1 MSCQTILDSFE
12 ARWQEIQRRGAA
24 QPAILS
30 PQGNVL
36 RTFEDVE
43 AESVRLQPLFMR
55 LPERSVVSL
64 DLENHPSWPA
74 LVLAAF
80 RTQRILLPLDPST
93 TEKTKNQVEILCG
106 ATVRVSAMGDEQ
118 VLWDFLTHT
127 PLRWPEP
134 LPDFLKISSGT
145 GNGQFRV
152 IRFTSEQLLADCD
165 HICQTMA
172 IGSSDLHYGVIPFSH
187 SYGFSSIVTPLLWQG
202 IPFVAAQDRLP
213 RAIATGIHSTGA
225 TVLPAVP
232 ALFQILSSLEPLPLR
247 LCISAGAPLRS
258 STAKAFYEKH
268 HLKIHSF
275 YGSSECGGICYDAS
289 EDPLPPEGW
298 VGEPLQGV
306 SVTWNPVNYHIR
318 VQSNAVG
325 LGYHP
330 QESTDSLSEGCFEPA
345 DLLEKC
351 DRGFRVTGRL
361 TDWINVGAKK
371 VHPAEIEGDLL
382 LYPGVNDAIVFGV
395 EAESRG
401 HQIHA
406 VVAAEENIP
415 LEMLRQYCGER
426 LASWKIPR
434 HFHLVKS
441 LPVNERGKIN
451 RSELAAQF
459 TSCAGFFQI

>member
-1 MSCQTILDSFE
+1 MSCQPILASFE
-12 ARWQEIQRRGAA
+12 ARWREIRRCKAA
-24 QPAILS
+24 QPAVLS
-30 PQGNVL
+30 PQGHVL
-36 RTFEDVE
+36 RTFEDIE
-43 AESVRLQPLFMR
+43 AESIRLRPLFMR
-55 LPERSVVSL
+55 IPQRSVISL

-74 LVLAAF
+74 LVLTAF

-106 ATVRVSAMGDEQ
+106 ATVRASAISDEQ
-118 VLWDFLTHT
+118 LKWDFLSHT
-127 PLRWPEP
+127 PLQWPEP
-134 LPDFLKISSGT
+134 FPDFLKISSGT
-145 GNGQFRV
+145 ENGQLRA

-165 HICQTMA
+165 QICQTMA
-172 IGSSDLHYGVIPFSH
+172 IGCDDLQYGVIPFSH
-187 SYGFSSIVTPLLWQG
+187 SYGFSSIVTPLLWRG
-202 IPFVAAQDRLP
+202 IPFVVVRDRLP
-213 RAIATGIHSTGA
+213 RAIASGIHSTGA
-225 TVLPAVP
+225 TILPAVP
-232 ALFQILSSLEPLPLR
+232 SLFQILSSLEPLPLR

-289 EDPLPPEGW
+289 EEPLPPEGW

-306 SVTWNPVNYHIR
+306 LVTWNPGNYHIR

-330 QESTDSLSEGCFEPA
+330 QESSNSLTEGCFEPT

-351 DRGFRVTGRL
+351 DRGFRVIGRI

-371 VHPAEIEGDLL
+371 VHPTEIEDDLL
-382 LYPGVNDAIVFGV
+382 RYPGINDAIVFGV
-395 EAESRG
+395 EAEGRG

-415 LEMLRQYCGER
+415 LELLRQYCGER
-426 LASWKIPR
+426 LAPWKIPR

-441 LPVNERGKIN
+441 LPVNARGKIN
-451 RSELAAQF
+451 RSKLAAQF
-459 TSCAGFFQI
+459 IPTA